1 MTISAQKL
9 QELESQLSGM
19 EALKPV
25 FGEPIDTVET
35 VSVLEDSELSAEEES
50 DRLSLERQ
58 VERAFYQ
65 AGKALK
71 ELRDRRLYRST
82 HKTFPEY
89 LKDRFGMKQ
98 SRSYQLIDAV
108 KVVDNLSAKVPP
120 LVEVSDSTEKVPPL
134 VEVLPTS
141 DRQVRPLA
149 QLEPSQQ
156 REVWQQAVE
165 KAGGKVP
172 SSRIVK
178 DIVQHVRERTQVLIP
193 YSVGDVCSILVK
205 DNPELRGKG
214 GCWGIVTAVGE
225 FSCTVR
231 LWDGEYQLQ
240 PEYLKELPYSPA
252 QKEEAR
258 ILSDRLSRLY
268 HPDLEETARAIL
280 ASLGQIERPFLTPL
294 EEEVLAVLE
303 TRLRN

>member
-1 MTISAQKL
+1 
-9 QELESQLSGM
+9 
-19 EALKPV
+19 
-25 FGEPIDTVET
+25 
-35 VSVLEDSELSAEEES
+35 
-50 DRLSLERQ
+50 
-58 VERAFYQ
+58 
-65 AGKALK
+65 LK

-82 HKTFPEY
+82 HKTFEDY
-89 LKDRFGMKQ
+89 CRDRFAH
-98 SRSYQLIDAV
+98 SRQKANFLIAGAMV
-108 KVVDNLSAKVPP
+108 YDNLTTICCQNSPPEDEDLTTIGLPNSATQD
-120 LVEVSDSTEKVPPL
+120 LTTNSAQI
-134 VEVLPTS
+134 LPTNEA
-141 DRQVRPLA
+141 QCRPLT
-149 QLEPSQQ
+149 QLEPNQQ
-156 REVWQQAVE
+156 RQVWQQAVE

-172 SSRIVK
+172 SSRLVR
-178 DIVQHVRERTQVLIP
+178 DIVHRVREKARVPIP
-193 YSVGDVCSILVK
+193 YRVGDVCSILVK

-294 EEEVLAVLE
+294 EEELLAVLE
-303 TRLRN
+303 ARLRK